1 MNVLLKL
8 DLFKPEL
15 RDFVVVGRGWGGVGA
30 EDGLGV

>member
-15 RDFVVVGRGWGGVGA
+15 RDLVVVWPGRGGEGA